1 MKSVHPIFRRS
12 GMSPIIVIRCF
23 FALSVAVAVTAVCR
37 AAETN
42 RQPATVVFPKSIFVD
57 DPNGKDPFFPNR
69 QRGVVVRQPTDPAP
83 KEPDWK
89 ALQLRGITGVGDQRF
104 ALINN
109 LTFAKGEEGDVK
121 VKNGKIKI
129 RVLEVKERSVIIQID
144 GRTDQKELILPE
156 TLLPVE

>member
-1 MKSVHPIFRRS
+1 
-12 GMSPIIVIRCF
+12 
-23 FALSVAVAVTAVCR
+23 
-37 AAETN
+37 
-42 RQPATVVFPKSIFVD
+42 VVFPKSVFVD
-57 DPNGKDPFFPNR
+57 DPSGKDPFFPNR
-69 QRGVVVRQPTDPAP
+69 QRGVVPRQPTDPAP

-129 RVLEVKERSVIIQID
+129 RVLEVKERSVVIQID

>member
-1 MKSVHPIFRRS
+1 MKSVRSIFRHSGRGSILAARS
-12 GMSPIIVIRCF
+12 CL
-23 FALSVAVAVTAVCR
+23 ALSLAFGVITACR

-42 RQPATVVFPKSIFVD
+42 RPPAAVVFPKSVFVD
-57 DPNGKDPFFPNR
+57 DANGKDPFFPNR
-69 QRGVVVRQPTDPAP
+69 QRGVVPRPSPDPAP

-109 LTFAKGEEGDVK
+109 LTFAKGEEGEVK

-129 RVLEVKERSVIIQID
+129 RVLEVKERSVIVQID
-144 GRTDQKELILPE
+144 GRTDQKELLLPE

>member
-1 MKSVHPIFRRS
+1 
-12 GMSPIIVIRCF
+12 
-23 FALSVAVAVTAVCR
+23 
-37 AAETN
+37 
-42 RQPATVVFPKSIFVD
+42 
-57 DPNGKDPFFPNR
+57 
-69 QRGVVVRQPTDPAP
+69 
-83 KEPDWK
+83 
-89 ALQLRGITGVGDQRF
+89 LRGITGVGDQRF

-129 RVLEVKERSVIIQID
+129 RVLEVKERSVVIQID